1 MLLST
6 DLIQLT
12 LTLKMTSDRSRPSD
26 KGRGAVGGHPD
37 PEIRVG
43 GGGGLQFFFLVE
55 KFGAG
60 PGPTG
65 SSPGSTTD
73 DYRLLKRQSLSTKT
87 FLFRTTFNRMI
98 ILNLSMK

>member
-1 MLLST
+1 MLVST

-43 GGGGLQFFFLVE
+43 GGGVSNFFFWSKNSGRAQAPQAPPLD
-55 KFGAG
+55 
-60 PGPTG
+60 PPLMTTG
-65 SSPGSTTD
+65 C
-73 DYRLLKRQSLSTKT
+73 
-87 FLFRTTFNRMI
+87 
-98 ILNLSMK
+98 